1 MRQNEG
7 TKKPLYGPRLSHRRL
22 SFSRPLS
29 NGVYMSEVGSW
40 EPDAPE
46 LSEVHRKMLGVAIQ
60 AIDQPQLGLSAV
72 QQEVIRQAVRASA
85 ESWTKFAQEQSSDA
99 IASWIRALTRAE
111 MVLEGLELGARS
123 PVIALTRLLKRRGDY
138 PDDLTAWVKANT
150 DNRFLP
156 YGSLSDRL

>member
-1 MRQNEG
+1 
-7 TKKPLYGPRLSHRRL
+7 
-22 SFSRPLS
+22 
-29 NGVYMSEVGSW
+29 MSEVGSW

>member
-1 MRQNEG
+1 
-7 TKKPLYGPRLSHRRL
+7 
-22 SFSRPLS
+22 
-29 NGVYMSEVGSW
+29 MSEVGSW

-46 LSEVHRKMLGVAIQ
+46 LSEVHRETLGVAIQ

-72 QQEVIRQAVRASA
+72 QQEMIRQAVRASA
-85 ESWTKFAQEQSSDA
+85 ESWTKFAQGQSSDA

-111 MVLEGLELGARS
+111 MVLEGLELGDRS
-123 PVIALTRLLKRRGDY
+123 PVIALARLLKRRGDY
-138 PDDLTAWVKANT
+138 PAALTAWVKANT

>member
-1 MRQNEG
+1 
-7 TKKPLYGPRLSHRRL
+7 
-22 SFSRPLS
+22 
-29 NGVYMSEVGSW
+29 MSEVGSW

-99 IASWIRALTRAE
+99 IVSWIRALTRAE
-111 MVLEGLELGARS
+111 MVLEGLELGDRS
-123 PVIALTRLLKRRGDY
+123 PVIALARLLKRRGDY

>member
-1 MRQNEG
+1 
-7 TKKPLYGPRLSHRRL
+7 
-22 SFSRPLS
+22 
-29 NGVYMSEVGSW
+29 MSEVGSW
-40 EPDAPE
+40 EPDPPE
-46 LSEVHRKMLGVAIQ
+46 LSEVHRKILGVAIQ

-72 QQEVIRQAVRASA
+72 QQETIRQAARAST
-85 ESWTKFAQEQSSDA
+85 ESWMNFAQEQSSDA

-111 MVLEGLELGARS
+111 MVLEGLELGDRS
-123 PVIALTRLLKRRGDY
+123 PVIALARLLKRRGDY

>member
-1 MRQNEG
+1 
-7 TKKPLYGPRLSHRRL
+7 
-22 SFSRPLS
+22 
-29 NGVYMSEVGSW
+29 MSEVGSW
-40 EPDAPE
+40 EPDPPE
-46 LSEVHRKMLGVAIQ
+46 LSEVHRKILGVAIQ